1 MDRWI
6 TDWPIGERFRHFT
19 RANAG
24 EVIATPATPLGQEYS
39 WDRAMILGWKDGYVR
54 QGSYDADE
62 FDADY
67 PEVAGFFGGY
77 FYINL
82 ANVRMQGARSPILT
96 VEQLDMAFFGDH
108 PDVPPYVADPLDD
121 RPDLE
126 PGIMAHLA
134 WVMSTTEWPEIL
146 EEKAAI
152 AELRANRPDLAT
164 LSDDELVARARH
176 PATASSA
183 VRQSYRHLQQLRC
196 GPGHLVRRRRGD
208 R

>member
-39 WDRAMILGWKDGYVR
+39 WDRAMILGWKDSYVR

-62 FDADY
+62 FDAEY
-67 PEVAGFFGGY
+67 PEAAGFFGGY

-82 ANVRMQGARSPILT
+82 TNVRMQGARSPILT

-108 PDVPPYVADPLDD
+108 PDVPPYVPHPLDD

-126 PGIMAHLA
+126 PGIMAHLG
-134 WVMSTTEWPEIL
+134 WVMSTTEWPETPRG
-146 EEKAAI
+146 EGCG
-152 AELRANRPDLAT
+152 RR
-164 LSDDELVARARH
+164 
-176 PATASSA
+176 TASQPPRSPGADRRRTGGSRPRDPAAASAA
-183 VRQSYRHLQQLRC
+183 VRQPHRHLQ
-196 GPGHLVRRRRGD
+196 
-208 R
+208 